1 MTEVLLII
9 LALIGAF
16 LIFWILKS
24 VLTALPIPGLKRG
37 FFERWKLRRSQ
48 RVLGEID
55 KLIDQ
60 QEYARAIQLFPS
72 CLYLDLVRSDS
83 DLIGRVGAHHV
94 AVLNKTILLS
104 DLMERPLSDLAI
116 LEDLLN
122 TRIQLLRAWFEL
134 RGQRQGASRKSA
146 PKWAREEFRKKEDE
160 ISSKLQL
167 NASTVLTQFERSLE
181 AVAKEGGSQSVTY
194 H

>member
-146 PKWAREEFRKKEDE
+146 PKWAREEFRKKRTRYRQSC
-160 ISSKLQL
+160 SSTLQL
-167 NASTVLTQFERSLE
+167 F
-181 AVAKEGGSQSVTY
+181 
-194 H
+194 